1 MEGCRMTCTFYG
13 CKRTYN
19 SPEALNNHLQDHQK
33 NTDKSLPGKTFLCSH
48 IGCDGSFSNMQQL
61 MEHMR
66 HHYKPNNF
74 FLCESCRAKLRSY
87 RTLLKHL
94 QTCAKVAKNKAVK
107 VETGTAPDADPT
119 NVPPISS
126 DLDSSGPLLGP
137 DVPEDMES
145 MPSLPTNPTPENMT
159 VTQQPPEKHAFANPT
174 PAEPATLPLD
184 TINPASTETLPCQP
198 ESPYSSFPPTLSP
211 VNPAFQADV
220 GLQQQQRSPRSG
232 PPSLTASPPLP
243 SPPGSN
249 AVWRK
254 NQGQSFNCRILW
266 EHTRGRYS
274 CLQCGHCTPDRGE
287 MTAHI
292 EAQHKNPGG
301 KVNSDH
307 DTEMG
312 SASLLA
318 KTSLH
323 SENSTYTQL

>member
-1 MEGCRMTCTFYG
+1 MEGCQMSCSFFG

-19 SPEALNNHLQDHQK
+19 SPEALNSHLQDHQK
-33 NTDKSLPGKTFLCSH
+33 NTAQSLPGKAFLCSH
-48 IGCDGSFSNMQQL
+48 IGCDGSFNNMQQL

-66 HHYKPNNF
+66 HHYKPNYF

-94 QTCAKVAKNKAVK
+94 QTCAKVAKNKAAVK
-107 VETGTAPDADPT
+107 TETGMTPDAEPAS
-119 NVPPISS
+119 VPLTSGDMEP
-126 DLDSSGPLLGP
+126 SGPLLSP
-137 DVPEDMES
+137 NVPEEMES
-145 MPSLPTNPTPENMT
+145 MPSMPTLATHSTLANMPENSAFTNPT
-159 VTQQPPEKHAFANPT
+159 HAG
-174 PAEPATLPLD
+174 PATLLLA
-184 TINPASTETLPCQP
+184 TLNLASSQNLPCKP
-198 ESPYSSFPPTLSP
+198 ESPYSPFPPTLSP
-211 VNPAFQADV
+211 VNPAFLPDP

-232 PPSLTASPPLP
+232 PPSLPSSPPLP
-243 SPPGSN
+243 SSPGSN

-292 EAQHKNPGG
+292 EGQHKNPGG
-301 KVNSDH
+301 KVNGDPDSEIG
-307 DTEMG
+307 T
-312 SASLLA
+312 ASLLA

-323 SENSTYTQL
+323 TENSTYTQL

>member
-1 MEGCRMTCTFYG
+1 MEGCQMSCSFFG

-19 SPEALNNHLQDHQK
+19 SPEALNSHLQDHQK
-33 NTDKSLPGKTFLCSH
+33 NTAQSLPGKTFLCSH
-48 IGCDGSFSNMQQL
+48 IGCDGSFNNMQQL

-66 HHYKPNNF
+66 HHYKPNYF

-94 QTCAKVAKNKAVK
+94 QTCAKVAKNKAAVK
-107 VETGTAPDADPT
+107 IETGMAPDAEPAS
-119 NVPPISS
+119 VPLTSGDMEP
-126 DLDSSGPLLGP
+126 SGPLLSAN
-137 DVPEDMES
+137 VPEEMES
-145 MPSLPTNPTPENMT
+145 MPSMPTLATHPTLANMSENSAFTNPTP
-159 VTQQPPEKHAFANPT
+159 PG
-174 PAEPATLPLD
+174 PATLLLA
-184 TINPASTETLPCQP
+184 TLNLASNQNLPCKP
-198 ESPYSSFPPTLSP
+198 ESPYSPFPPTLSP
-211 VNPAFQADV
+211 VNPVFLPDP

-232 PPSLTASPPLP
+232 PPSLPSSPPLP
-243 SPPGSN
+243 SSPGSN

-292 EAQHKNPGG
+292 DSQHKNPGG
-301 KVNSDH
+301 KVNGDPDSENG
-307 DTEMG
+307 T
-312 SASLLA
+312 ASLLA

-323 SENSTYTQL
+323 TENSTYTQL

>member
-1 MEGCRMTCTFYG
+1 MSCSFYG

-19 SPEALNNHLQDHQK
+19 NPEALNAHLQDHQK
-33 NTDKSLPGKTFLCSH
+33 NTAQSLPGKAFLCSQ
-48 IGCDGSFSNMQQL
+48 IGCDGSFNNMQQL

-66 HHYKPNNF
+66 HHYKPNCF

-94 QTCAKVAKNKAVK
+94 QTCAKVAKNKAAVK
-107 VETGTAPDADPT
+107 TEPGPILDADA
-119 NVPPISS
+119 NGVPLTDMMDP
-126 DLDSSGPLLGP
+126 SGPLLAP
-137 DVPEDMES
+137 NLKEEMDS
-145 MPSLPTNPTPENMT
+145 MPMLPTNSTLANMPLTQQSPENG
-159 VTQQPPEKHAFANPT
+159 AFIDLISAGPASLPVPT
-174 PAEPATLPLD
+174 L
-184 TINPASTETLPCQP
+184 NPAPSQNLPSQP
-198 ESPYSSFPPTLSP
+198 ESPYSPFPPTLSP
-211 VNPAFQADV
+211 VNPVFLADQ

-232 PPSLTASPPLP
+232 PPSLPASPPLP
-243 SPPGSN
+243 SSPGSN

-292 EAQHKNPGG
+292 EGQHKNPGG
-301 KVNSDH
+301 KANSDH
-307 DTEMG
+307 DAEIGT
-312 SASLLA
+312 AALLA

>member
-1 MEGCRMTCTFYG
+1 MEGCQMSCSFYG

-19 SPEALNNHLQDHQK
+19 NPEALSSHLQDHNK
-33 NTDKSLPGKTFLCSH
+33 NTAQSLPGKVFLCSQ
-48 IGCDGSFSNMQQL
+48 IGCDGSFNNMQQL

-94 QTCAKVAKNKAVK
+94 QTCAKVAKNKAAK
-107 VETGTAPDADPT
+107 SETGMTPDADAAG
-119 NVPPISS
+119 VPLTS
-126 DLDSSGPLLGP
+126 DDIVVKTDPDDSKEL
-137 DVPEDMES
+137 EDMES
-145 MPSLPTNPTPENMT
+145 TPTLLTHQTHMPVTERSPENNSFT
-159 VTQQPPEKHAFANPT
+159 NLNSPGSANLFLST
-174 PAEPATLPLD
+174 PS
-184 TINPASTETLPCQP
+184 PASTPNLPETLCNP
-198 ESPYSSFPPTLSP
+198 FPPTLSP
-211 VNPAFQADV
+211 VNPAYLPDP
-220 GLQQQQRSPRSG
+220 GSQQQRSPRSG
-232 PPSLTASPPLP
+232 PPSLPSSPLLP
-243 SPPGSN
+243 SSPGSN

-292 EAQHKNPGG
+292 ECQHKNHGG
-301 KVNSDH
+301 KVHNDPDPEGAPS
-307 DTEMG
+307 
-312 SASLLA
+312 SLLA